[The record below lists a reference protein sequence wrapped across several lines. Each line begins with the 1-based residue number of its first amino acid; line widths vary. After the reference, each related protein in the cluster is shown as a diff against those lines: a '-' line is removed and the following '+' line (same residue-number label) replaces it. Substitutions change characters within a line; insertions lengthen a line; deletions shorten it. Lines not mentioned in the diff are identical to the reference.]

1 MKVST
6 KLYAVFFLQFMV
18 AIFLV
23 GSVLHMQKR
32 QKYDS
37 LVINL
42 AGRQR
47 MLSQKLTKELLLF
60 SEGYLSVEKTAGT
73 INVFHDTLNSLQHGG
88 RAPLDLDQ
96 TKFAELPKPKS
107 SEVVDQLLKV
117 DTEWKQFRKS
127 ALKILKEKDTS
138 SLEQIKKSNVSLLE
152 EMNNAVFQMDKEAAK
167 KVQSAYNLLLWG
179 CGALV
184 ALFLTSIGI
193 ILRNLQAN

>member
-60 SEGYLSVEKTAGT
+60 SEGYLSVEKTACT
-73 INVFHDTLNSLQHGG
+73 INVFHDTLNSLHHGG
-88 RAPLDLDQ
+88 RAPLDLAQ

-117 DTEWKQFRKS
+117 DTEWKQFRES
-127 ALKILKEKDTS
+127 ALKILQEKDTS
-138 SLEQIKKSNVSLLE
+138 SLEQIKKSNVPLLE
-152 EMNNAVFQMDKEAAK
+152 EMNNAVFL
-167 KVQSAYNLLLWG
+167 S
-179 CGALV
+179 
-184 ALFLTSIGI
+184 T
-193 ILRNLQAN
+193 

>member
-23 GSVLHMQKR
+23 GTVLHMQKR

-60 SEGYLSVEKTAGT
+60 SEGHLSVEKAAST
-73 INVFHDTLNSLQHGG
+73 INVFHDTLNSLHHGG
-88 RAPLDLDQ
+88 RAPLDLAQ

-107 SEVVDQLLKV
+107 SEVVDQLQKV
-117 DTEWKQFRKS
+117 DTEWKQFRES

-138 SLEQIKKSNVSLLE
+138 SLEQIKKSNVPLLE
-152 EMNNAVFQMDKEAAK
+152 EMNNAVFLMDKEAAK
-167 KVQSAYNLLLWG
+167 KVQSVFNLLLWG

-193 ILRNLQAN
+193 ILRNLKEN